1 MKEFFKEIFEYN
13 YQINQKILA
22 VMATNA
28 SSCSEKSISIMNHI
42 LNAHQIWNNRIL
54 SKPDAVKVWEIRMLS
69 ELKDIDQ
76 NNYQTSLELIESRQ
90 LDEEIHYKKSTGEL
104 FKNNVRDLLFH
115 ISNHSTYH
123 RGQIASEFRN
133 SGLEPIISDFI
144 IFKR

>member
-22 VMATNA
+22 VMKNA

-69 ELKDIDQ
+69 ELKGIDQ
-76 NNYQTSLELIESRQ
+76 NNYQTSLELIESSQ
-90 LDEEIHYKKSTGEL
+90 LDEEIHYKKSTGEVY
-104 FKNNVRDLLFH
+104 KNNVRDLLFH

-123 RGQIASEFRN
+123 RGQIALEFRN

>member
-13 YQINQKILA
+13 YEINQKILA
-22 VMATNA
+22 VMAKNA
-28 SSCSEKSISIMNHI
+28 SSCSEKSISLMNHI

-69 ELKDIDQ
+69 ELKGIDQ
-76 NNYQTSLELIESRQ
+76 NNYQTSMEILDSSQ
-90 LDEEIHYKKSTGEL
+90 LDEEINYKKSTGEVY
-104 FKNNVRDLLFH
+104 KNNVRDLLFH